1 MDTFIKVIW
10 LICPIV
16 IIALLAV
23 IVAKLYKRQ
32 YTDTM
37 YNYRQRKMT
46 RDFAKQSIADKKEQ
60 IVLFGDSIF
69 EYYDTK
75 SAFGKVDKVVSNRG
89 IAGDTT
95 DMMMRRLYDN
105 ALCSQ
110 PSTLFF
116 IGGTNDIN
124 KCKKDEDILG
134 NIRFMIELATDCDVA
149 NIYMCSLLPVNIAVD
164 PNMVALHTNARISRF
179 NTALE
184 ALCHESG
191 ATYVNLHDA
200 LVDETGVFD
209 ANLTDDG
216 LHPNT
221 KGYAIITDI
230 LMPYMA

>member
-1 MDTFIKVIW
+1 MDTFITVIW
-10 LICPIV
+10 IICPIV
-16 IIALLAV
+16 IIVLLAV

-32 YTDTM
+32 YRDTT
-37 YNYRQRKMT
+37 YNYRQQKMT
-46 RDFAKQSIADKKEQ
+46 RDFTRQSIADKKGQ

-69 EYYDTK
+69 EYYDTE

-105 ALCSQ
+105 ALRSH
-110 PSTLFF
+110 PSALFF

-134 NIRFMIELATDCDVA
+134 NIRFMIELATECEVDD
-149 NIYMCSLLPVNIAVD
+149 IYICSLLPVNIAVD
-164 PNMVALHTNARISRF
+164 PNMVALHTNARIGRF
-179 NTALE
+179 NRALE
-184 ALCHESG
+184 ALCHETG
-191 ATYVNLHDA
+191 ATYINLHDA
-200 LVDETGVFD
+200 LVDETGAFD
-209 ANLTDDG
+209 DNLTDDG